1 MPTCPNLRELYAD
14 KYRIS
19 RDDAADSLAD
29 PWLHQIPGRLG
40 TIYPF
45 GDGLLAVDIDG
56 HQGAARKVAAL
67 PGVRVHQDGG
77 WRGEMTFVF
86 PLGLFE
92 QVAGIVK
99 AKRLPGPRQLT

>member
-1 MPTCPNLRELYAD
+1 MIC
-14 KYRIS
+14 S
-19 RDDAADSLAD
+19 
-29 PWLHQIPGRLG
+29 PGRTATNDGRAFLPAAASLP
-40 TIYPF
+40 IYLKR
-45 GDGLLAVDIDG
+45 GQIAT
-56 HQGAARKVAAL
+56 ARKVAAL